1 MNKDKTN
8 EYKYQK
14 SPFQY
19 KEHDFEVVDHP
30 KAYCPFRTWRR
41 KVKSLHGR
49 LILKIGSTTK
59 YLSFLEDSMLLL

>member
-1 MNKDKTN
+1 MILKLCV
-8 EYKYQK
+8 Q
-14 SPFQY
+14 
-19 KEHDFEVVDHP
+19 P

-59 YLSFLEDSMLLL
+59 YLSFSEDSLLFKTLSLTYLYQNYTLIILNFLP